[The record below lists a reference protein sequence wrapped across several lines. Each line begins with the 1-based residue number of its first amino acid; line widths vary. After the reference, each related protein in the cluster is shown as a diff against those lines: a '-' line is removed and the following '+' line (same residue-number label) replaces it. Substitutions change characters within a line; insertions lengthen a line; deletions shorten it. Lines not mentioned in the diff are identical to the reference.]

1 MARVSAVTAAD
12 AGLADRA
19 APGTP
24 PPLPGTR
31 DRWPGPRPLL
41 WAPRAHTV
49 EVVLPASGSRLPLR
63 LVGAHEPGYWRADAE
78 LTPGTDYLFSVDGGA
93 PVPDPCSAWLPR
105 GVHGASRVLDQEFA
119 WTDGGWRGADLDT
132 GALLRLDLPT
142 FTPAGTLDAAADL
155 LEDVA
160 ATGVL
165 GVELSPVAAYDPDR
179 GPAAGVRLFAVHE
192 PIGGPRALQRFVDRA
207 HRCGLAVVLD
217 APHRWAVADDLELH
231 AFGPYATGSRIGPRT
246 GARPG
251 PPGSDSPRINLDG
264 SGSRGPRD
272 FLVADAERWLRDFHV
287 DGLLL
292 DVEALVD
299 RSAMPFLGE
308 LAEDVHHL
316 GEQLGR
322 RLHLLVDGP
331 GRSDRLTTVVHDIL
345 AAPGDTHPVQ
355 DLRRL
360 AHEVF
365 PPTTAPW
372 RPPSLRRAHRATQR
386 ASAVLVR
393 DLTRLPAAN
402 RSVPWTPD
410 AVGADQ
416 EAPGGTDDDRACL
429 LTFAILAG
437 TPPVLDTEHVPVPA
451 RDDRAR
457 RLVDWTRRL
466 LSLRPAASADRD
478 LPVEVRTTGT
488 ALVGRRGRTA
498 VALVTGTEPADV
510 DVSSLPADMELVAAW
525 DPEGTSLADG
535 ALRIPPRA
543 PAVLHAGPVEP

>member
-1 MARVSAVTAAD
+1 M
-12 AGLADRA
+12 
-19 APGTP
+19 
-24 PPLPGTR
+24 
-31 DRWPGPRPLL
+31 
-41 WAPRAHTV
+41 
-49 EVVLPASGSRLPLR
+49 LPASGSRLPLR

-78 LTPGTDYLFSVDGGA
+78 LTPGTDYLFSVDGA
-93 PVPDPCSAWLPR
+93 EPVPDPCSAWLPC
-105 GVHGASRVLDQEFA
+105 GVHGPSRVLAQEFD
-119 WTDGGWRGADLDT
+119 WSDDDWRGTDLDT
-132 GALLRLDLPT
+132 GALLRVDLPT
-142 FTPAGTLDAAADL
+142 FTAAGTLDAATDL

-160 ATGVL
+160 ATGVV

-192 PIGGPRALQRFVDRA
+192 PLGGPEALQRFVDRA

-217 APHRWAVADDLELH
+217 APHRWAVADDLGLH

-272 FLVADAERWLRDFHV
+272 FLAADAERWLRDFHV

-345 AAPGDTHPVQ
+345 AAPGDADPVQ

-410 AVGADQ
+410 AG
-416 EAPGGTDDDRACL
+416 EPSPESPGVTDDDRACL

-457 RLVDWTRRL
+457 RLVDWTRTL
-466 LSLRPAASADRD
+466 VALRPVAAADRD
-478 LPVEVRTTGT
+478 LPVEVRTEGAT
-488 ALVGRRGRTA
+488 LLGRRGRTA
-498 VALVTGTEPADV
+498 VALVTGSEAAEV
-510 DVSSLPADMELVAAW
+510 DVSSLPDDMELVAAW
-525 DPEGTSLADG
+525 DPARTTLADG
-535 ALRIPPRA
+535 VLRLPPRS
-543 PAVLHAGPVEP
+543 PAVLHSGPVEP

>member
-1 MARVSAVTAAD
+1 M
-12 AGLADRA
+12 
-19 APGTP
+19 
-24 PPLPGTR
+24 
-31 DRWPGPRPLL
+31 L
-41 WAPRAHTV
+41 WAPRARTV
-49 EVVLPASGSRLPLR
+49 EIVLPATDARLPLR

-78 LTPGTDYLFSVDGGA
+78 LAHGTDYLFSVDGGT
-93 PVPDPCSAWLPR
+93 PVPDPCSTWMPH
-105 GVHGASRVLDQEFA
+105 GVHGASRVLDQEFG
-119 WTDGGWRGADLDT
+119 WTDGAWRGADLDS
-132 GALLRLDLPT
+132 GALLRVDLPT
-142 FTPAGTLDAAADL
+142 FTSAGTLDAAADR

-160 ATGVL
+160 ATGVV
-165 GVELSPVAAYDPDR
+165 GVELSPVATHDPAH

-192 PIGGPRALQRFVDRA
+192 PLGGPPALQRFVDHA

-217 APHRWAVADDLELH
+217 APHRWAVADDLGLH

-264 SGSRGPRD
+264 GGSRGPRD

-292 DVEALVD
+292 DVDALVD
-299 RSAMPFLGE
+299 RSAVPFLGE
-308 LAEDVHHL
+308 LAEDVHGL

-331 GRSDRLTTVVHDIL
+331 GRSDRLTTVVHHIL
-345 AAPGDTHPVQ
+345 ASPGDADPVQ

-365 PPTTAPW
+365 PPTTSPW

-386 ASAVLVR
+386 AASVLVS

-410 AVGADQ
+410 AGA
-416 EAPGGTDDDRACL
+416 AGGAVATVTDDDRACL

-437 TPPVLDTEHVPVPA
+437 TPPVLDTEHVPVPV
-451 RDDRAR
+451 RDERAR
-457 RLVDWTRRL
+457 RLVDWTRAL
-466 LSLRPAASADRD
+466 LALRPAASADRD
-478 LPVEVRTTGT
+478 LPVEVRTEGT
-488 ALVGRRGRTA
+488 TLLGRRGRTA

-510 DVSSLPADMELVAAW
+510 DVSSLPSDSRVVAAW
-525 DPEGTSLADG
+525 DPAGTTLRDG
-535 ALRIPPRA
+535 VLRIPPRS
-543 PAVLHAGPVEP
+543 PAVLHHGPSER

>member
-1 MARVSAVTAAD
+1 M
-12 AGLADRA
+12 
-19 APGTP
+19 
-24 PPLPGTR
+24 LP
-31 DRWPGPRPLL
+31 D
-41 WAPRAHTV
+41 
-49 EVVLPASGSRLPLR
+49 SGSRLPLR
-63 LVGAHEPGYWRADAE
+63 LVGAHEPGYWRADDE
-78 LTPGTDYLFSVDGGA
+78 LAPGTDYLFSVDGGPPA
-93 PVPDPCSAWLPR
+93 PDPCSAWLPH
-105 GVHGASRVLDQEFA
+105 GVHGPSRVLDQEFG
-119 WTDGGWRGADLDT
+119 WTDEDWRGADLGS
-132 GALLRLDLPT
+132 GALLRVDLPT
-142 FTPAGTLDAAADL
+142 FTPAGTLDAAGDL
-155 LEDVA
+155 LPDVA
-160 ATGVL
+160 ATGVV

-192 PIGGPRALQRFVDRA
+192 PLGGPRALQRFVDRA
-207 HRCGLAVVLD
+207 HGCGLAVVLD
-217 APHRWAVADDLELH
+217 APHRWAVADDLGLH

-299 RSAMPFLGE
+299 RSAVPFLGE
-308 LAEDVHHL
+308 LAEDVHRL
-316 GEQLGR
+316 AERLGR

-331 GRSDRLTTVVHDIL
+331 GRSDRLTTIVHHIL
-345 AAPGDTHPVQ
+345 AAPGDADPVQ

-365 PPTTAPW
+365 GPTTSPW

-386 ASAVLVR
+386 AASVLVR

-410 AVGADQ
+410 ADGSC
-416 EAPGGTDDDRACL
+416 GGVEGVTDDDRACL

-451 RDDRAR
+451 RDEPAR
-457 RLVDWTRRL
+457 RLVDWTRTL
-466 LSLRPAASADRD
+466 VSLRPTASADRD
-478 LPVEVRTTGT
+478 LPVDVRTDGT
-488 ALVGRRGRTA
+488 ALLGSRGRTA
-498 VALVTGTEPADV
+498 VALATGAEPAEV
-510 DVSSLPADMELVAAW
+510 DVSSLPADTQLVAAW
-525 DPEGTSLADG
+525 DPAGTTLAG
-535 ALRIPPRA
+535 GVLRIPPRS
-543 PAVLHAGPVEP
+543 PAVLHAGPVDRSPGG

>member
-1 MARVSAVTAAD
+1 MTAAD
-12 AGLADRA
+12 PGLADRA
-19 APGTP
+19 ATGPP
-24 PPLPGTR
+24 PPLPRTK
-31 DRWPGPRPLL
+31 DRWPGPRPFV

-49 EVVLPASGSRLPLR
+49 EVVLPATGERLPLR

-78 LTPGTDYLFSVDGGA
+78 LSAGTDYAFSIDGA
-93 PVPDPCSAWLPR
+93 TPVPDPCSTWLPHGVR
-105 GVHGASRVLDQEFA
+105 GPSRVLDPDFP
-119 WTDGGWRGADLDT
+119 WTDAAWRGTDLDV
-132 GALLRLDLPT
+132 GALLRVDVPT
-142 FTPAGTLDAAADL
+142 FTPEGTLDAAADRL
-155 LEDVA
+155 GEVA
-160 ATGVL
+160 DAGVV
-165 GVELSPVAAYDPDR
+165 GVELSPVAAFDADL

-192 PIGGPRALQRFVDRA
+192 PFGGPRALQRFVDRA
-207 HRCGLAVVLD
+207 HAHGLAVVLD
-217 APHRWAVADDLELH
+217 APHRWAVADGLGLH

-251 PPGSDSPRINLDG
+251 PAGSDSPRLNLDG

-308 LAEDVHHL
+308 LAEDVHRL

-322 RLHLLVDGP
+322 RVALLVDGP

-345 AAPGDTHPVQ
+345 AAPGDDDRAQ

-360 AHEVF
+360 AQDVF
-365 PPTTAPW
+365 PPTTSPW

-386 ASAVLVR
+386 ASSVLVR

-410 AVGADQ
+410 ALDADL
-416 EAPGGTDDDRACL
+416 AAAGVTDDDRACL

-451 RDDRAR
+451 RDARSR
-457 RLVDWTRRL
+457 RLVAWTRTL
-466 LSLRPAASADRD
+466 VGLRPAASADRD
-478 LPVEVRTTGT
+478 LPVEVRTDGT
-488 ALVGRRGRTA
+488 TLLGRRGRTA
-498 VALVTGTEPADV
+498 VALVTGTEPASLDV
-510 DVSSLPADMELVAAW
+510 AGLPEGTRLVAAW
-525 DPEGTSLADG
+525 DPARTTYAEGTLSL
-535 ALRIPPRA
+535 PPRS
-543 PAVLHAGPVEP
+543 PAVLHTGPVDR

>member
-1 MARVSAVTAAD
+1 MTAAD

-24 PPLPGTR
+24 PPLPR
-31 DRWPGPRPLL
+31 ARERWPGPRPLL

-49 EVVLPASGSRLPLR
+49 EVVLPATGDRLPLR

-78 LTPGTDYLFSVDGGA
+78 LAPGTDYLFSVDGGS
-93 PVPDPCSAWLPR
+93 PVPDPCSAWLPD

-119 WTDGGWRGADLDT
+119 WTDASWRGADLDS
-132 GALLRLDLPT
+132 GALLRVDLPT

-160 ATGVL
+160 ATGVA
-165 GVELSPVAAYDPDR
+165 GVELSPVAAYDPAR
-179 GPAAGVRLFAVHE
+179 GLAAGVRLFAVHE
-192 PIGGPRALQRFVDRA
+192 PLGGPSALQRFVDRA

-217 APHRWAVADDLELH
+217 APHRWAVADGLGLH
-231 AFGPYATGSRIGPRT
+231 AFGPYATGSRLGPRT

-299 RSAMPFLGE
+299 RSALPFLGE
-308 LAEDVHHL
+308 LAEDVHQL
-316 GEQLGR
+316 GEQVGR

-345 AAPGDTHPVQ
+345 DAPGVADPVQ

-360 AHEVF
+360 AQEVF

-410 AVGADQ
+410 TGAPR
-416 EAPGGTDDDRACL
+416 EAAGVTDDDRACL

-451 RDDRAR
+451 RDDRSR
-457 RLVDWTRRL
+457 RLVDWTRTL

-478 LPVEVRTTGT
+478 LPVEVRTEGT

-498 VALVTGTEPADV
+498 IVMVTGAQSVDV
-510 DVSSLPADMELVAAW
+510 DVASLPPEMELVAAW
-525 DPEGTSLADG
+525 DPAGTTLEGG
-535 ALRIPPRA
+535 MLRLPPRS
-543 PAVLHAGPVEP
+543 PAVLHSGPFEA